1 MRARSIHDETMVPSR
16 SPLLGTG
23 VSVTQPDSGNRS
35 EPPIAGC
42 LLGTMV
48 RSRARIRVRL
58 VHRIGCP
65 NGISIRFILDLWHL
79 LSSTVLGVRAILLH
93 PAWRP
98 MAHRN
103 RSGCGKLPVKQAAQS
118 NAIEQ
123 LSPRNYWPSTAEL
136 QNRGFATAFS

>member
-1 MRARSIHDETMVPSR
+1 MMKPWFRLA
-16 SPLLGTG
+16 LLCW
-23 VSVTQPDSGNRS
+23 VLV
-35 EPPIAGC
+35 C
-42 LLGTMV
+42 LLLSLTQATGLNHPSPVVMV

-65 NGISIRFILDLWHL
+65 NGISIRFILYLWHL
-79 LSSTVLGVRAILLH
+79 LSSTVLGLRAILLH

-103 RSGCGKLPVKQAAQS
+103 RSGRGKLPVKQAAQS

-136 QNRGFATAFS
+136 QNRGFATGFS